1 MWIGMKI
8 KLNERLL
15 ETNCFTV
22 YELCDKLCKNF
33 YKERDVIIVNGY
45 QITEDLELTEQDEI
59 YTIKKGVMPEENQL
73 ESMMVARHTPKVHSV
88 VKKAK
93 VAIAGLGGLGSNVAI
108 MLARSGVGNL
118 LLVDFDIVEPSNL
131 NRQSYYITHLGL
143 PKTIALQQQIKEIN
157 PFINVITETVRVE
170 EENVEELFKGYDVI
184 CEAFDNATAK
194 AMLVNTALE
203 RIRKVKVVAA
213 SGMAGYE
220 SSNLIKTERR
230 MKNLYVCGD
239 FENEARIGY
248 GLMAPRVLLC
258 AAHQANM
265 IIRLLLGIEE
275 V

>member
-1 MWIGMKI
+1 MKI
-8 KLNERLL
+8 KLNGKLL
-15 ETNCFTV
+15 ETNCLKV
-22 YELCDKLCKNF
+22 YELCNKVCKNF
-33 YKERDVIIVNGY
+33 SLESDLIIVNGH
-45 QITEDLELTEQDEI
+45 QINEDFELTEQDEI
-59 YTIKKGVMPEENQL
+59 YIIKKGVMPEENQL
-73 ESMMVARHTPKVHSV
+73 ESMMAARHTPKVHSV
-88 VKKAK
+88 VKAAK

-108 MLARSGVGNL
+108 MLARTGIGNL

-170 EENVEELFKGYDVI
+170 EGNVEKLFTGYDVI
-184 CEAFDNATAK
+184 CEALDNAKSK

-203 RIRKVKVVAA
+203 RIQKVKVVAA

-220 SSNLIKTERR
+220 SSNLIRTERR
-230 MKNLYVCGD
+230 MKNLYICGD
-239 FENEARIGY
+239 FENEAQIGN

-265 IIRLLLGIEE
+265 ILRLLLGIEE